1 MKTPHATL
9 IGLSLIAAAIFFK
22 DMPIRSA
29 HALSFGDRNLECV
42 KYGSSAFGNAACYFF
57 TGNRL
62 VEFITN
68 SGSNGLDYDV
78 TVWDW
83 KSGKVIKKGTR
94 IK

>member
-1 MKTPHATL
+1 ML
-9 IGLSLIAAAIFFK
+9 
-22 DMPIRSA
+22 
-29 HALSFGDRNLECV
+29 
-42 KYGSSAFGNAACYFF
+42 FF